1 MIKTVKLDKKNNYL
15 LDSSTGEKL
24 ERYDPNNPNILLVL
38 TLDHSVLNVNADKIQ
53 TSFGNIV
60 VQHNEDKYIIDDGYQ
75 NILVKAGYVIFDNYD
90 EKHCW
95 DKVAGDSLRSG
106 LLNAVYNAFN
116 SKSVLEN
123 WTTYLDRYDI
133 ITYDD
138 NFKYTINIDTVTGI
152 VAKNHKRKENSLPF
166 FPFEKS
172 MDKYGTVYVSIYAQ
186 KMRKIPQE
194 AGNDKYR
201 FAEDTINK
209 LVKKLGS
216 DLHKFYPMPI
226 TKRVIYWK

>member
-1 MIKTVKLDKKNNYL
+1 MIKTVKLDKKDNYL

-38 TLDHSVLNVNADKIQ
+38 TLDHSILNVDANKIQ

-75 NILVKAGYVIFDNYD
+75 NILIKAGYVIFDNYD
-90 EKHCW
+90 EKNCW
-95 DKVAGDSLRSG
+95 DKVAGDIMRYR
-106 LLNAVYNAFN
+106 LLNDVYDAFM
-116 SKSVLEN
+116 SESVLEN
-123 WTTYLDRYDI
+123 AWGTYHGYDI
-133 ITYDD
+133 ITHDD
-138 NFKYTINIDTVTGI
+138 NFRYTIDIDTVNGI

-166 FPFEKS
+166 FPFKKS

-186 KMRKIPQE
+186 KIRKIPQE

-209 LVKKLGS
+209 LIKKLGD